1 MNNKKRNTD
10 KSHFTEFG
18 KPKTKKYQFQTIPN
32 KRKEKK
38 RNTLRINQTHKSNRI
53 TPSKIKI
60 ASLMDD
66 NVYVLI
72 YLKLAVG

>member
-10 KSHFTEFG
+10 KSHFTEFS
-18 KPKTKKYQFQTIPN
+18 KPKTKKNQFQTIPN
-32 KRKEKK
+32 KRKEMK